1 MCLISSPLSAK
12 NSSVFSKIKIY
23 KHKQRHLS
31 IEAENSFQN
40 ALYRVVMDLLA
51 KKFWTNEKL
60 RSVFKIAFFQN
71 LSCFHFTVINSLS
84 PEF

>member
-1 MCLISSPLSAK
+1 MDNFSGTDNQIS
-12 NSSVFSKIKIY
+12 
-23 KHKQRHLS
+23 KQRKRRCPDNVSGMHIQFSLT
-31 IEAENSFQN
+31 
-40 ALYRVVMDLLA
+40 LYRVVMDLLA

-60 RSVFKIAFFQN
+60 RSVFKTAFFQN